1 MKLSIIVPVYNVAPY
16 VVRCLE
22 SLRFPSDNY
31 EVVVVNDGSTDD
43 TLQQVQQFDWKDTR
57 HQIVTR
63 ENHGA
68 AYARNVGLQCAVGD
82 YVWFVDGDD
91 WIEIQSIELIIKHL
105 ADIDILAFASYF
117 YVSSDNRA
125 IHSIE
130 NIPNTGRELSF
141 CDYFHGPPFYV
152 FRRAYLA
159 QNGLSFKEGI
169 YYEDTHFIPRAL
181 YKAGAIGVFD
191 QPVYC
196 YFHREGSLTKSVL
209 REKHVDDLITI
220 INELSEFMHK
230 EVLTED
236 QKLWGRS
243 ISHNINTLAF
253 FVCRSDDKVLQGKVR
268 KFFRESPATSLLR
281 TSSNKW
287 NRLWFWISKLLGN
300 SYFTVYQ
307 LLYKIRYR

>member
-16 VVRCLE
+16 VMRCLE
-22 SLRFPSDNY
+22 SLRFPSDDY

-43 TLQQVQQFDWKDTR
+43 TLRQVQQFDWKDVR
-57 HQIVTR
+57 HQIATQ

-68 AYARNVGLQCAVGD
+68 AYARNVGLQCAAGD

-91 WIEIQSIELIIKHL
+91 WIEIQSIESITKQLV
-105 ADIDILAFASYF
+105 DIDILAFASYY
-117 YVSSDNRA
+117 YVSSNNRT
-125 IHSIE
+125 IRSIE

-152 FRRAYLA
+152 FRRKFLM
-159 QNGLSFKEGI
+159 QNGLTFKEGI

-181 YKAGAIGVFD
+181 YKAGALGVFN

-196 YFHREGSLTKSVL
+196 YFHREGSLTKSTL
-209 REKHVDDLITI
+209 REKHVDDQIVI
-220 INELSEFMHK
+220 INDLSEFMHK
-230 EVLTED
+230 EVRAED
-236 QKLWGRS
+236 RILWGRS

-253 FVCRSDDKVLQGKVR
+253 SVCRSGDKALQDKVR
-268 KFFRESPATSLLR
+268 KFLRESPTTSMLK

-287 NRLWFWISKLLGN
+287 NRIWFWISKLFAN